1 MAGSE
6 DLSPT
11 AGDNG
16 PNDMGGPPATRNGDE
31 DVAQL
36 VTDDGTPGEGRVA
49 TLEEPKKALG
59 DGLNEA
65 EELSSIDGASV
76 DALPR
81 RAGSPIDSLM
91 SGPDDSPS
99 VQVNSFPPELE
110 VHLELTCCPRAH

>member
-1 MAGSE
+1 MVDSE
-6 DLSPT
+6 DLSST

-16 PNDMGGPPATRNGDE
+16 PNDSDAPAATTRNHDE

-36 VTDDGTPGEGRVA
+36 IREDETPGEGPVV
-49 TLEEPKKALG
+49 TLEEPKKTLA
-59 DGLNEA
+59 DGLDDA

-99 VQVNSFPPELE
+99 VQVRQSDAFRCGYVTDRP
-110 VHLELTCCPRAH
+110 TRAH

>member
-1 MAGSE
+1 MVDSE
-6 DLSPT
+6 DLSPN
-11 AGDNG
+11 AGDKGSTDTDG
-16 PNDMGGPPATRNGDE
+16 PAATRNGDE

-36 VTDDGTPGEGRVA
+36 VADDATPGEEPVL
-49 TLEEPKKALG
+49 TLDEPKKTLG
-59 DGLNEA
+59 DALHEA

-99 VQVNSFPPELE
+99 IQVQPLRKE
-110 VHLELTCCPRAH
+110 VWNLADNRPRAL